1 MDLHDDIVS
10 ACVVRFL
17 SNLPPPDNR
26 RYVSTDK
33 PVSAAAAA
41 SAAAPKAGSAAPAAA
56 PGAVG
61 KIIAVIGAVV
71 DVQFDEA
78 LPPILNSLEVEGR
91 SPRLILEVAQHLGKD
106 SFSPLELMLLFAY
119 FIIIQKVS
127 HTCDL
132 ETPIKLF
139 RLPQYRNCPPPLPPP
154 PTISFYIASDGSTFV
169 SDSKIHDMFRKSKMA
184 VTRNHSL
191 ASLECKKNSVKS
203 AKGLRS
209 NFICQNSQQSV
220 YESFCHPK
228 NKIF

>member
-132 ETPIKLF
+132 ETPLKLF
-139 RLPQYRNCPPPLPPP
+139 RLPHFPSPSPPPP